1 VFNTVSGRFENCPK
15 SPIRRILQ
23 AFLLLPITY
32 QTYISNN
39 PSKKTSMSS
48 KRINKELIDLGRD
61 PPTSCSAGPVGDDL
75 YHWQASIMGPPDSPY
90 AGGVFFLSIHFPTD
104 YPFKPPKIQFTTKI
118 YHPNIN
124 ASGNICLDILKDQWS
139 PALTISKVLLSI
151 CSLLTDANPDDPLV
165 PEIAHIY
172 KSDRAKYEATAKEW
186 TKKYAV

>member
-1 VFNTVSGRFENCPK
+1 MTGRHLRGALSASSRRHLMYTDTVIDDVVGT
-15 SPIRRILQ
+15 
-23 AFLLLPITY
+23 AVDVLLPSTT
-32 QTYISNN
+32 QTC
-39 PSKKTSMSS
+39 T
-48 KRINKELIDLGRD
+48 NKHRD
-61 PPTSCSAGPVGDDL
+61 PPSSCSAGPVGDDL

-104 YPFKPPKIQFTTKI
+104 YPFKPPKIAFTTKI

-124 ASGNICLDILKDQWS
+124 GNGNICLDILKDQWS

-172 KSDRAKYEATAKEW
+172 KQDKAKYEATAKEW

>member
-1 VFNTVSGRFENCPK
+1 
-15 SPIRRILQ
+15 
-23 AFLLLPITY
+23 
-32 QTYISNN
+32 
-39 PSKKTSMSS
+39 MSL
-48 KRINKELIDLGRD
+48 KRINKELSDLGRD
-61 PPTSCSAGPVGDDL
+61 PPSSCSAGPVGDDL

-104 YPFKPPKIQFTTKI
+104 YPFKPPKIAFTTKI

-124 ASGNICLDILKDQWS
+124 GNGNICLDILKDQWS

-172 KSDRAKYEATAKEW
+172 KQDRKKYEATAKEW